1 MTTMKFFGSIVCL
14 LAFIFSAQN
23 VHVQQSLAADQQSPN
38 KTPQESNVT
47 FQLIESIRFADG
59 TTVKSIAKDKIDT
72 LPDLPIR
79 LGLNDH
85 IDGVTLTKKRDDTVY
100 VRTCREYDEARKQ
113 GYYPNSNFDYKMS
126 FFFMHPCGLLNA
138 LEKASVPKQNF
149 ISDAEVSIL
158 NLELLPFQIFA
169 ENLAGQSSWDAP
181 RDLETTYQQKIDNQE
196 LVITEKSQ
204 NVLYVEGSGMGQT
217 LKEMVR
223 ADFNNDGIEDVLLFE
238 HNFVKKGTF
247 ADAGIIVLT
256 RKSVNGK
263 FEVLR
268 PLASQQPTGFPYWL
282 K

>member
-1 MTTMKFFGSIVCL
+1 MTVIKFFRSIVCL
-14 LAFIFSAQN
+14 LAFILSSQN
-23 VHVQQSLAADQQSPN
+23 VHVQQSLAADQQTPN
-38 KTPQESNVT
+38 KTPQESKIT

-72 LPDLPIR
+72 LRDLPIR
-79 LGLNDH
+79 LGLNNH

-100 VRTCREYDEARKQ
+100 VRTCREYDDARKQ
-113 GYYPNSNFDYKMS
+113 GYYANSNFDYKMS
-126 FFFMHPCGLLNA
+126 LFFMLPCGLLNV

-149 ISDAEVSIL
+149 ISDAKVSIL

-196 LVITEKSQ
+196 LVVIEKRQ
-204 NVLYVEGSGMGQT
+204 NVLHVEESDMGQT

-238 HNFVKKGTF
+238 HNYVKKATF
-247 ADAGIIVLT
+247 ASAGIIVLT
-256 RKSVNGK
+256 RKSMNGK

-282 K
+282 E